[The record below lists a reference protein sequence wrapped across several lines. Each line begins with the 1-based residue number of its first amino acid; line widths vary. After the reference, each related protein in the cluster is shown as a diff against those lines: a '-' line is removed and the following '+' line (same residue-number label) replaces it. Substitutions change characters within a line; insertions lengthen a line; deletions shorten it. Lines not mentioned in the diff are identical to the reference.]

1 MARPLRSLVPVL
13 LAAATLVAV
22 PAVAPA
28 ATGCAKRADE
38 VRFDDGRLLV
48 EHSDRTIDP
57 RTVRERWWACWRPT
71 GRRTLI
77 ADRRRRDAAPGLALQ
92 GLRRGRFV
100 LLLGAG
106 RLDVADARAGRR
118 TARVAVTGVVRE
130 VVVTPQGRAAVLQDV
145 GGGSSRLEAGDLA
158 RSCLLDAGPP
168 EAGDGS
174 VFGDLAVRGEH
185 LAWHREGLT
194 FGAALNRLR
203 CR

>member
-1 MARPLRSLVPVL
+1 MPRLLRSIVPLL
-13 LAAATLVAV
+13 LAASALA
-22 PAVAPA
+22 AAPA
-28 ATGCAKRADE
+28 GAAADCSRQGDE
-38 VRFDDGRLLV
+38 IRFDDGRLLV
-48 EHSDRTIDP
+48 EHSDRSIDP

-77 ADRRRRDAAPGLALQ
+77 ADRQRRDAAPELALQ

-130 VVVTPQGRAAVLQDV
+130 VVVTAQGRAAVLQDV
-145 GGGSSRLEAGDLA
+145 GGDAGRLEAGDVA
-158 RSCLLDAGPP
+158 RSCLLDAGAH

-185 LAWHREGLT
+185 LAWHRDGVT
-194 FGAALNRLR
+194 FGANLNQLR
-203 CR
+203 CP